1 MPVFDMSMA
10 ELQVYRGSDQ
20 RPDDLN
26 GYWEQALGELGS
38 VQPDIKLSRRSSPV
52 AFAELYDLYFTGVR
66 GARIH
71 AQYLRPRE
79 GGEPHPAVLMF
90 HGYSGD
96 SGDWSDK
103 LGYVAQGYSV
113 AALDCR
119 GQGGSSQDVGG
130 VTGYTLQGLL
140 MRGLDDDPQDLL
152 FRHIFLDC
160 VQLAGIVM
168 SFPEI
173 NPSRLGVLG
182 ASQGGGLALACAA
195 LEPRISRVASVV
207 PFFCD
212 FRRAWEIDVGELPTE
227 LGYQELKGYFRRF
240 DPTHQRE
247 SAIFDRLGYIDLK
260 NLSERIRASV
270 LWTTSLLD
278 TTCPPSTQ
286 FAAFNRI
293 STPKEMRIYP
303 DFGHEAIPGVND
315 ANFEFMC
322 GL

>member
-20 RPDDLN
+20 RPDDIDA
-26 GYWEQALGELGS
+26 YWEEALSELGS
-38 VQPDIKLSRRSSPV
+38 VHPDVSLTRRPCP
-52 AFAELYDLYFTGVR
+52 ATFAELYDLNFTGVR

-71 AQYLRPRE
+71 AQYLRPAGE
-79 GGEPHPAVLMF
+79 TEPHPAVVMF
-90 HGYSGD
+90 HGYSIN

-103 LGYVAQGYSV
+103 LAYVAQGYSV

-119 GQGGSSQDVGG
+119 GQGGSSHDVGG
-130 VTGYTLQGLL
+130 VTGYTLQGQL
-140 MRGLDDDPQDLL
+140 MRGLNDEPQDLL

-168 SFPEI
+168 GFPEVS
-173 NPSRLGVLG
+173 PSRLGVLG

-195 LEPRISRVASVV
+195 LEPRISRVASVF

-212 FRRAWEIDVGELPTE
+212 YQRAWEIDVGELPTE

-260 NLSERIRASV
+260 NLADRIRGSV
-270 LWTTSLLD
+270 LLTTSLLD

-286 FAAFNRI
+286 FAVFNRI
-293 STPKEMRIYP
+293 SAPKQMRVYP
-303 DFGHEAIPGVND
+303 DFGHEPIPGVND
-315 ANFEFMC
+315 ANFEFLC